1 MQRQNETKKR
11 KRKIWV
17 RKLYEERKL
26 KREYQLLIHDLQLH
40 DHEIFFRYFR
50 MLPETYQILLNLV
63 ADDIKK
69 LSTNMREPIGADQRL
84 AVTL

>member
-1 MQRQNETKKR
+1 MQRQNNETRKG

-26 KREYQLLIHDLQLH
+26 KGEYQLLIHDLRLH

-50 MLPETYQILLNLV
+50 ILPETYKILLNLV

-69 LSTNMREPIGADQRL
+69 LSTNMREPIGPD
-84 AVTL
+84 